1 MKKTFFLSFF
11 TLLQITSINT
21 MQEPPTP
28 PPAQADIV
36 ETPPAQEPPKNP
48 PAVSRKR
55 RAPLQPEQYYKLK
68 ILSDRL
74 NRTLGL

>member
-1 MKKTFFLSFF
+1 
-11 TLLQITSINT
+11 

-28 PPAQADIV
+28 PPAEADIV

-48 PAVSRKR
+48 PALSRKR
-55 RAPLQPEQYYKLK
+55 RAPLTLEQQHRLAGM
-68 ILSDRL
+68 SRGL